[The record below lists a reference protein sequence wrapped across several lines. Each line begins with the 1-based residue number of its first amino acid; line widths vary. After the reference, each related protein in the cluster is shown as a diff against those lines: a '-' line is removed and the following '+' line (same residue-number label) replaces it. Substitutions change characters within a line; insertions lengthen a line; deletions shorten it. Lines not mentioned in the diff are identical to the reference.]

1 MRGVWCSRLVR
12 DSCDVGVWK
21 ASDGGLLKAKLASM
35 WAMTKELN
43 SRKIWCG
50 EYSLEL
56 SFLELFSIAVAKDPW
71 VAEMREQKGKG
82 GH

>member
-1 MRGVWCSRLVR
+1 
-12 DSCDVGVWK
+12 
-21 ASDGGLLKAKLASM
+21 M

-50 EYSLEL
+50 ENSLEL
-56 SFLELFSIAVAKDPW
+56 SFLELFSIAVAQDPW